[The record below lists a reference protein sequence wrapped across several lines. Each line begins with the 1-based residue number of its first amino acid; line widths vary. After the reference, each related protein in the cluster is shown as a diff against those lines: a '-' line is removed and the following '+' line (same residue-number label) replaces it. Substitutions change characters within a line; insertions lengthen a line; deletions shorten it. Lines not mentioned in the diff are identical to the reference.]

1 MTNLE
6 EKVIK
11 HDEQIKTLFN
21 NVSELRNVTGEIN
34 KLAISVEKLAINQ
47 SAMIEQQNELKKDVD
62 EIKLQPAKDA
72 HDNKQKFIQ
81 AIITTTVGLVVGAL
95 ITLIA
100 MTIAKAGI

>member
-6 EKVIK
+6 TKVIQ

-21 NVSELRNVTGEIN
+21 KTSKLEAVTTDIN
-34 KLAISVEKLAINQ
+34 KLALSVEKLAINQ

-72 HDNKQKFIQ
+72 HEIKQKV
-81 AIITTTVGLVVGAL
+81 IIAV
-95 ITLIA
+95 ITFVATAVTSVLL
-100 MTIAKAGI
+100 TLLAKGGF